1 MRYWLL
7 LGVIVGALF
16 GTYVCMS
23 LGIFQG
29 EIMTMKDVLEKRPC
43 CKCKHYQSCSVR
55 TGAYIPCKDSSH
67 EHFELDTDTENNTEE

>member
-1 MRYWLL
+1 
-7 LGVIVGALF
+7 
-16 GTYVCMS
+16 
-23 LGIFQG
+23 
-29 EIMTMKDVLEKRPC
+29 MTMKDVLEKRPC